1 MAQNGVNDSSTYTG
15 ISEEETATT
24 VSNFDFSANVM
35 GMFNEVVEI
44 LVNEGNLDRET
55 TQRLMAQSIACFVIR
70 QEFVD
75 MATLVARNILA
86 CEYEEDSA
94 QENAVESALKPVEIA
109 LQAWIDTN
117 TSESSQRQQS

>member
-1 MAQNGVNDSSTYTG
+1 MAQDGVNDSSAYTRS
-15 ISEEETATT
+15 SEEETATT

-35 GMFNEVVEI
+35 GIFNEVVEI

-55 TQRLMAQSIACFVIR
+55 TQRLMAQSIACFVIG

-86 CEYEEDSA
+86 CDHD
-94 QENAVESALKPVEIA
+94 ENAVENALKPVEIA
-109 LQAWIDTN
+109 LRAWLDTN
-117 TSESSQRQQS
+117 TSESSQW

>member
-1 MAQNGVNDSSTYTG
+1 MAQDGVNDSSAYTRS
-15 ISEEETATT
+15 SEEETATT

-35 GMFNEVVEI
+35 GIFNEVVEI

-55 TQRLMAQSIACFVIR
+55 TQRLMKQSISCFVIR

-86 CEYEEDSA
+86 CDHEEDSA
-94 QENAVESALKPVEIA
+94 RQNAVENALKPVEIA
-109 LQAWIDTN
+109 LRAWVDTN
-117 TSESSQRQQS
+117 TSESSQ

>member
-1 MAQNGVNDSSTYTG
+1 MLSTSFLVHMPT
-15 ISEEETATT
+15 SQTT
-24 VSNFDFSANVM
+24 VSKFDFSANVM
-35 GMFNEVVEI
+35 AMFNEVVEI

-94 QENAVESALKPVEIA
+94 QQNAVENALKPVEIA
-109 LQAWIDTN
+109 LRAWIDTN
-117 TSESSQRQQS
+117 TSESSQ